1 MQNCVDHLPIGHL
14 PDLNEADEDGELQI
28 VGGCHSDDFVGPLDL
43 TIRRTHDVRHFVIDD
58 CYRRLLLQ
66 YVGFVNCCV
75 SITVLLFLLLLSYLT
90 NCNAINRCHQ
100 IELYIILYIFIE
112 DNGWM
117 ECTRRRCRGVGR
129 TSAGWWVSYTHT
141 HTHAHREYTIHR
153 HKHIDYSIYM

>member
-1 MQNCVDHLPIGHL
+1 MRTANFRLSAVVIRTISSGRLISL
-14 PDLNEADEDGELQI
+14 Y
-28 VGGCHSDDFVGPLDL
+28 GGRMMSAILL
-43 TIRRTHDVRHFVIDD
+43 SMIVIDD
-58 CYRRLLLQ
+58 CYCSID
-66 YVGFVNCCV
+66 GFVNCCV